1 MDAETPI
8 AWQTRMNAANSR
20 SSGAAHVWTKIRL
33 SRYGVCSHLIPR
45 QDGVFSPRASCP
57 KALRAFLRD
66 HPELLLKGWK
76 EVASRSAIATES
88 LLMNFSLYR
97 KEISCAICGFEIELW
112 KIWQDLYTY
121 YPIYFWK
128 ILGYISVCPSIY
140 FEQEKTLKFARKNFT
155 FSS

>member
-1 MDAETPI
+1 M
-8 AWQTRMNAANSR
+8 
-20 SSGAAHVWTKIRL
+20 
-33 SRYGVCSHLIPR
+33 PR
-45 QDGVFSPRASCP
+45 GFARGMV
-57 KALRAFLRD
+57 
-66 HPELLLKGWK
+66 PELLLKGWK

-97 KEISCAICGFEIELW
+97 MEFHALYVALKLELW
-112 KIWQDLYTY
+112 KIRQDLYTY

-155 FSS
+155 FSSEEPFSRCSCRTWLLWFDWTKWTNKSAEKKKSHQSRQKRNSRSFQNIG